1 MKNVLYLALVIVI
14 GAGAYILVTREKPFP
29 VVPDTG
35 MQVTTLVPMELC
47 FATYGPVQESGFA
60 DTHTLRI
67 LLDGTKVTGEL
78 KFLPAEKDSK
88 VGLFTG
94 EVSSVDPY
102 MMGRTVTAIWDTF
115 AEGMNT
121 KEELSII
128 FGEGTASIGF
138 GPMVD
143 RGDGVYV
150 YEESDEIQYNLHLT
164 DVACDD
170 MMERESVDAYLR
182 EHIATLS
189 PESPVLGGT
198 WYVLSHTVDITTNTG
213 VVTYEDGHVQNE
225 KPFSY
230 ETSTDHKVSSM
241 VITSGI

>member
-47 FATYGPVQESGFA
+47 FATYGPVQESGIA

-143 RGDGVYV
+143 RGDGVYI
-150 YEESDEIQYNLHLT
+150 YKDTNKLTYGENMT
-164 DVACDD
+164 DVACNDLDD
-170 MMERESVDAYLR
+170 RSTVEKYIREN
-182 EHIATLS
+182 IKTIT
-189 PESPVLGGT
+189 PEKAVLGGS
-198 WYVLSHTVDITTNTG
+198 WYVTRIEINPSKKTG
-213 VVTYEDGHVQNE
+213 AAAYEDGHIVG
-225 KPFSY
+225 KISFSY
-230 ETSTDHKVSSM
+230 LRDGEEVTLSYIKV
-241 VITSGI
+241 IK